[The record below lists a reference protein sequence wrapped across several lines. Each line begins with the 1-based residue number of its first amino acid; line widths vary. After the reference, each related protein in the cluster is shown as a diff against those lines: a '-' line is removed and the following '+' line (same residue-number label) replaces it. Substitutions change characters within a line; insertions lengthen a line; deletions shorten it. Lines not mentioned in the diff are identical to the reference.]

1 MTTKQ
6 TKIVANKGG
15 SGGETF
21 RTTLPVSWL
30 RKMDVDE
37 NNLDI
42 ELTFD
47 ETAQEIK
54 IKKLKA
60 Q

>member
-1 MTTKQ
+1 MTIKQ
-6 TKIVANKGG
+6 TKIITNKGG
-15 SGGETF
+15 NGGNTF
-21 RTTLPVSWL
+21 RTMLPVSWL
-30 RKMDVDE
+30 RKMNVDE

-47 ETAQEIK
+47 ETTQEIK
-54 IKKLKA
+54 IKKLKV